1 VDQNDWQAQAAQVRR
16 AMADPGP
23 VLLEELLIMR
33 DLEGRLGRHL
43 QPPPSATPRP
53 AAVLLLLF
61 PREGELW
68 LPLTVRSSRLP
79 THRGQ
84 VSLPGG
90 ATDPSD
96 SGPEQTALREAEE
109 ELGIAPA
116 SVEVLGLLASFYITP
131 SNFMLT
137 PVVGL
142 SNAEPELRPSP
153 HEVDLAFS
161 VPLRQLLDPAS
172 VVTEEWENSGS
183 RMQVPFFALQGQKVW
198 GATAIVLSELV
209 ARLRRAG
216 RA

>member
-1 VDQNDWQAQAAQVRR
+1 
-16 AMADPGP
+16 
-23 VLLEELLIMR
+23 
-33 DLEGRLGRHL
+33 
-43 QPPPSATPRP
+43 
-53 AAVLLLLF
+53 
-61 PREGELW
+61 
-68 LPLTVRSSRLP
+68 
-79 THRGQ
+79 
-84 VSLPGG
+84 
-90 ATDPSD
+90 
-96 SGPEQTALREAEE
+96 
-109 ELGIAPA
+109 
-116 SVEVLGLLASFYITP
+116 
-131 SNFMLT
+131 MLT